1 MNILINDLNIKEI
14 FTLLFVVSNNYI
26 MQNNLF
32 IYNSLSKK
40 KELFKPLHP
49 PFVGLY
55 VCGPTVYSDAHLGHA
70 RPAITFDLL
79 YRYLL
84 HLEYKVRYV
93 RNITDVGHLENDAD
107 EGEDKIEKKARF
119 EHLEP
124 MEVVQKYMNT
134 FYKNMDQLNTLHP
147 SIEPRASGHIIEQ
160 QELVKEILEKGYA
173 YEVNGSVYFDVLKY
187 NEKYKYG
194 KLSGRVLEDLQSNT
208 RSLEGQDEKRNP
220 FDFALWKKATP
231 EHIMKWPSPWSTG
244 FPGWHLECS
253 AMSTK
258 YLGEVFDIH
267 GGGMDLQ
274 FPHHECE
281 IAQSTAAH
289 GKESVKYWMH
299 NNMIT
304 INGQKM
310 ARSLDNFITLDAL
323 FSGNNKLLTQ
333 AYSPMTIRFFIL
345 QAHYRSTLDFSN
357 EALQAAEK
365 GLQKLMKGIETLNKL
380 KPSSVSTIDAAD
392 LKKKCYE
399 ALDDDLNSPILLAHL
414 FDGVKYI
421 NSVSDGNEKI
431 DTPSLDT
438 LKQFYNTFLFDIL
451 GLKDEATGKGDEKL
465 TGELMKIIIEL
476 RQDAKNRKEF
486 EISDQIRK
494 ELNKIGITLNDRKD
508 GVDWER

>member
-1 MNILINDLNIKEI
+1 
-14 FTLLFVVSNNYI
+14 

-32 IYNSLSKK
+32 IHNSLSKK
-40 KELFKPLHP
+40 KELFKPLHT

-55 VCGPTVYSDAHLGHA
+55 VCGPTVYSDAHLGTA

-79 YRYLL
+79 FRYLT
-84 HLEYKVRYV
+84 HLDYKVRYV

-119 EHLEP
+119 EKLEP

-134 FYKNMDQLNTLHP
+134 FIKNMSQLNTMHP

-160 QELVKEILEKGYA
+160 QEFIKEILEKGYA
-173 YEVNGSVYFDVLKY
+173 YEINGSVYFDVIKY

-208 RSLEGQDEKRNP
+208 RSLDGQDEKKNS
-220 FDFALWKKATP
+220 FDFALWKKASP
-231 EHIMKWPSPWSTG
+231 EHIMKWPSPWSEG

-258 YLGEVFDIH
+258 YLGNVFDIH

-281 IAQSTAAH
+281 IAQSTAAL

-310 ARSLDNFITLDAL
+310 ARSLGNFITLDQL
-323 FSGNNKLLTQ
+323 FSGNHPVLEQ
-333 AYSPMTIRFFIL
+333 PYSPMTIRFFML
-345 QAHYRSTLDFSN
+345 QAHYRSTVDFSN

-365 GLQKLMKGIETLNKL
+365 GLQKLMKAIETLNKI
-380 KPSSVSTIDAAD
+380 KPSPTSTIDVDA
-392 LKKKCYE
+392 LKNKCYA
-399 ALDDDLNSPILLAHL
+399 ALDDDLNSPIVLSHL
-414 FDGVKYI
+414 FEGVKFI
-421 NSVSDGNEKI
+421 NSVADGTEKI
-431 DTPSLDT
+431 DASGLESLKE
-438 LKQFYNTFLFDIL
+438 LFNTFAFEIL
-451 GLKDEATGKGDEKL
+451 GLKNETSGNGDEKL
-465 TGELMKIIIEL
+465 TDELMKIIIDL
-476 RQDAKNRKEF
+476 RQSAKNNKDWQA
-486 EISDQIRK
+486 SDKIR
-494 ELNKIGITLNDRKD
+494 NKLKNAGINLKDLKD
-508 GVDWER
+508 GAEWERE

>member
-1 MNILINDLNIKEI
+1 
-14 FTLLFVVSNNYI
+14 

-32 IYNSLSKK
+32 IHNSLSKK
-40 KELFKPLHP
+40 KELFKPLHG

-70 RPAITFDLL
+70 RPAVTFDLL
-79 YRYLL
+79 YRYLM

-124 MEVVQKYMNT
+124 MEVVQKYLNT
-134 FYKNMDQLNTLHP
+134 FNNNMTQLNTLHP

-160 QELVKEILEKGYA
+160 QELINEILAKGYA
-173 YEVNGSVYFDVLKY
+173 YEINGSVYFDVLKY

-208 RSLEGQDEKRNP
+208 RSLEGQDEKKNS
-220 FDFALWKKATP
+220 FDFALWKKASP
-231 EHIMKWPSPWSTG
+231 EHIMKWPSPWSIG

-258 YLGEVFDIH
+258 YLGDVFDIH

-310 ARSLDNFITLDAL
+310 ARSLGNFITLDQL
-323 FSGNNKLLTQ
+323 FSGSHPVLKQ
-333 AYSPMTIRFFIL
+333 AFSPMTIRFFIL
-345 QAHYRSTLDFSN
+345 QAHYRSTVDFSN
-357 EALQAAEK
+357 EALLAAKK
-365 GLQKLMKGIETLNKL
+365 GLQKLMKAVETLEKL
-380 KPSSVSTIDAAD
+380 KSSSDNSTFDVAN

-399 ALDDDLNSPILLAHL
+399 ALDDDLNSPILLSHL

-421 NSVSDGNEKI
+421 NSVFEGIEKI
-431 DTPSLDT
+431 DASSLKS
-438 LKQFYNTFLFDIL
+438 LKELYNTFVFEIL
-451 GLKDEATGKGDEKL
+451 GLKDESTGKNDEKL
-465 TGELMKIIIEL
+465 AGDLMKIIIDL
-476 RQDAKNRKEF
+476 RQNSKNNKDF
-486 EISDQIRK
+486 STSDKIRN
-494 ELNKIGITLNDRKD
+494 ELNQIGITLKDRKD

>member
-1 MNILINDLNIKEI
+1 MENN
-14 FTLLFVVSNNYI
+14 FT
-26 MQNNLF
+26 
-32 IYNSLSKK
+32 IYNSLSRK
-40 KELFKPLHP
+40 KELFKPLHY

-79 YRYLL
+79 YRYLS

-107 EGEDKIEKKARF
+107 EGEDKIEKKARL
-119 EHLEP
+119 EHIEP
-124 MEVVQKYMNT
+124 MEVVQKYLNS
-134 FYKNMDQLNTLHP
+134 FLKNMDQLNTLHP

-160 QELVKEILEKGYA
+160 QELIDKIIKEGYG

-187 NEKYKYG
+187 NEKYNYG
-194 KLSGRVLEDLQSNT
+194 KLSGRVLEDLQANT
-208 RSLEGQDEKRNP
+208 RTLDGQDEKQNT

-231 EHIMKWPSPWSTG
+231 EHLMRWPSKWSEG

-281 IAQSTAAH
+281 IAQSTAAL
-289 GKESVKYWMH
+289 GKESVRYWMH

-310 ARSLDNFITLDAL
+310 ARSLGNFITLDQL
-323 FSGNNKLLTQ
+323 FSGEHPLLHQ
-333 AYSPMTIRFFIL
+333 AYSPMTIRFFLL
-345 QAHYRSTLDFSN
+345 QAHYRSTIDFSN

-365 GLQKLMKGIETLNKL
+365 GYQKLMKGITTLNKL
-380 KPSSVSTIDAAD
+380 KPSLSSTIDVAA

-399 ALDDDLNSPILLAHL
+399 AMDDDLNTPVMLSHL
-414 FDGVKYI
+414 FDGVRYI
-421 NSVSDGNEKI
+421 NSASDGTEK
-431 DTPSLDT
+431 L
-438 LKQFYNTFLFDIL
+438 NTADLEEMKDLYRVLVFNVL
-451 GLKDEATGKGDEKL
+451 GLQEENWGTINDKL
-465 TGELMKIIIEL
+465 TDELMKIIINL
-476 RQDAKNRKEF
+476 RQDAKNRKEWGV
-486 EISDQIRK
+486 SDQIRE
-494 ELNKIGITLNDRKD
+494 ELKKAGVILKDLKD
-508 GVDWER
+508 GAEWERE

>member
-1 MNILINDLNIKEI
+1 
-14 FTLLFVVSNNYI
+14 
-26 MQNNLF
+26 MQNNLV
-32 IYNSLSKK
+32 IYNSLTKK
-40 KELFKPLHP
+40 KELFKPLNE

-55 VCGPTVYSDAHLGHA
+55 VCGPTAYSDAHLGHA
-70 RPAITFDLL
+70 RPAIIFDLL
-79 YRYLL
+79 HRYLL
-84 HLEYKVRYV
+84 HLGYKVRYV
-93 RNITDVGHLENDAD
+93 RNITDVGHLEDESAG
-107 EGEDKIEKKARF
+107 EGEDRITKKARQ
-119 EHLEP
+119 EQLEP

-134 FYKNMDQLNTLHP
+134 YHKNLEQLNTLPP

-160 QELVKEILEKGYA
+160 QELIKEILAKGYA

-194 KLSGRVLEDLQSNT
+194 KLSGRILEDLQSNT
-208 RSLEGQDEKRNP
+208 RTLEGQDEKKNP
-220 FDFALWKKATP
+220 FDFALWKKAAP

-253 AMSTK
+253 VMSVK

-289 GKESVKYWMH
+289 GKESVRYWIH

-310 ARSLDNFITLDAL
+310 ARSLGNFITLDQL
-323 FSGNNKLLTQ
+323 FTGSHPVLQQ

-345 QAHYRSTLDFSN
+345 QAHYRSTVDFSN

-365 GLQKLMKGIETLNKL
+365 GLQKLLKAIDNLKKIKASDSSTVDTGI
-380 KPSSVSTIDAAD
+380 

-399 ALDDDLNSPILLAHL
+399 ALDDDLNSPIALSHL
-414 FDGVKYI
+414 FDGVKI
-421 NSVSDGNEKI
+421 VNSLIEDTAKI
-431 DTPSLDT
+431 DEAGLQSLRE
-438 LKQFYNTFLFDIL
+438 FFNTFVFEIL
-451 GLKDEATGKGDEKL
+451 GLKDESTAEGDEKL
-465 TGELMKIIIEL
+465 TDDLMKIIIDL
-476 RQDAKNRKEF
+476 RQDARKRNEWAASDKIRNELKNA
-486 EISDQIRK
+486 
-494 ELNKIGITLNDRKD
+494 GIVLKDKKD
-508 GVDWER
+508 GAEWERE